1 MKPKD
6 EIDIEALVFGCKC
19 PKCDH
24 ESERT
29 ASFIRQYS
37 QYCCPNCNS
46 VVPIVDRRE
55 ILQAL
60 AIGEKVIEL
69 AHEIRKPKDEVPR

>member
-1 MKPKD
+1 MKPKHD
-6 EIDIEALVFGCKC
+6 IDIDGLSFDCEC
-19 PKCDH
+19 PKCGH
-24 ESERT
+24 VSKRT
-29 ASFIRQYS
+29 ASFIRQYG
-37 QYCCPNCNS
+37 QYCCAQCGS

-69 AHEIRKPKDEVPR
+69 AQEIRKPKLAP

>member
-6 EIDIEALVFGCKC
+6 EIDIDALRFDCEC
-19 PKCDH
+19 PKCGH

-29 ASFIRQYS
+29 ASFIRQYT
-37 QYCCPNCNS
+37 QYCCPNCS
-46 VVPIVDRRE
+46 AVVPIVDRRE

-69 AHEIRKPKDEVPR
+69 AHEIRKPKDAGTR

>member
-1 MKPKD
+1 MKPKE
-6 EIDIEALVFGCKC
+6 EIDIDGLRFDCEC
-19 PKCDH
+19 PKCGH

-37 QYCCPNCNS
+37 QYCCPGCNA

-55 ILQAL
+55 ILHAL
-60 AIGEKVIEL
+60 VIGEKVIEL
-69 AHEIRKPKDEVPR
+69 AQEIRKPKGAETP

>member
-1 MKPKD
+1 MKPTD
-6 EIDIEALVFGCKC
+6 EIDIEGLTFDCEC
-19 PKCDH
+19 PKCGH
-24 ESERT
+24 ASKRT

-37 QYCCPNCNS
+37 QYCCPGCES

-69 AHEIRKPKDEVPR
+69 AQEIRKPKVAP

>member
-1 MKPKD
+1 MKPKE
-6 EIDIEALVFGCKC
+6 EIDIEGMTFDCEC
-19 PKCDH
+19 PKCGH
-24 ESERT
+24 ESQRT

-37 QYCCPNCNS
+37 QYCCPKCDS

-69 AHEIRKPKDEVPR
+69 AQDIRKSKTAP

>member
-6 EIDIEALVFGCKC
+6 EIDIDALRFDCEC
-19 PKCDH
+19 PKCGH

-37 QYCCPNCNS
+37 QYCCPNCS
-46 VVPIVDRRE
+46 AVVPIVDRRE

-69 AHEIRKPKDEVPR
+69 AQDIRKTKSPDSR

>member
-6 EIDIEALVFGCKC
+6 EIDIDGLTFDCDC
-19 PKCDH
+19 PKCGH
-24 ESERT
+24 ESKRT

-37 QYCCPNCNS
+37 QYCCPSCGAI
-46 VVPIVDRRE
+46 VPIVDRRE

-69 AHEIRKPKDEVPR
+69 AHEIRKPKPAPR

>member
-1 MKPKD
+1 MKPKE
-6 EIDIEALVFGCKC
+6 EIDIDGLQFDCKC
-19 PKCDH
+19 PKCGH
-24 ESERT
+24 ESQRT
-29 ASFIRQYS
+29 ASFIRQFS
-37 QYCCPNCNS
+37 QYCCAACGL

-69 AHEIRKPKDEVPR
+69 AQDIRKPKASPNR

>member
-1 MKPKD
+1 MKPKN
-6 EIDIEALVFGCKC
+6 EIDIDGLLFDCEC
-19 PKCDH
+19 PKCAH
-24 ESERT
+24 ETKRT
-29 ASFIRQYS
+29 ASFIRQYT
-37 QYCCPNCNS
+37 QYCCAQCGS

-69 AHEIRKPKDEVPR
+69 AQEIRRPKTASR

>member
-1 MKPKD
+1 MKPRKD
-6 EIDIEALVFGCKC
+6 IDIEGLSFDCAC
-19 PKCDH
+19 PKCGH
-24 ESERT
+24 ESQRT
-29 ASFIRQYS
+29 ASFIRQYT
-37 QYCCPNCNS
+37 QYCCAGCGM

-69 AHEIRKPKDEVPR
+69 AQEIRKPKPAP